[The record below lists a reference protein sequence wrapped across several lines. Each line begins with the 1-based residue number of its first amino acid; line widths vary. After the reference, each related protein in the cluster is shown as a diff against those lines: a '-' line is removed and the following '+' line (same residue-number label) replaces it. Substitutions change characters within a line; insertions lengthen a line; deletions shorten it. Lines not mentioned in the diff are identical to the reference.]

1 MSAYNKDFPK
11 DEIYERFVSS
21 KVWSGNWKYFLSD
34 DQFDLVD
41 QLKEQATIPVEV
53 GQVGS
58 SQYNLPIHSMRFG
71 NPEGRKVLIWAR
83 QHGDEP
89 ECTAALNMSLYE
101 LLSHSDA
108 VPIYKKI
115 LEELDILVVP
125 MVNPGGTDMFTRE
138 SVVGI
143 DLNRDAAAQVTP
155 EASVLIKLKDTF
167 NPEFAF
173 NMHDMNPRK
182 HSEDDNPELVTL
194 AFQAGPFDEHN
205 RDNDVRSK
213 AKTIIGKMIDTV
225 QDRCL
230 HIAKYKAN
238 YMNRAFGDSMMRW
251 GVSCILIESG
261 SLPDTAG
268 GDDEVIRLHALS
280 LMSGLYHI
288 AIDEDKP
295 YNADYYQELP
305 LDAGTFEFDEALR
318 GGEVVDVESS
328 LSFKGDVGI
337 QKHVLDNHVSQD
349 RQFRSSIGQVGDLNH
364 EYAAQ
369 DYDATGCYL
378 MPGAFAFVPSTNFKD
393 IHPTNDE
400 VRPYL
405 EAGITAIA
413 TSYGPFTSDEQASNF
428 LDHVIRKPT
437 PINMVVFEKV
447 QNLSTILSRFGAS
460 EFRGFCLEDAVV
472 DMGTLNS
479 ILAEKAGVNRQRIPG
494 LSQVHKIS
502 IYLVSS
508 SAPSKRH
515 LHICVAEE
523 ESELTSSLSADD
535 LNDFLSRI
543 KLTESQVTFSIHPKI
558 RDENNLSIPA
568 NYLMRDDEIKADFLS
583 AQVSGANSK
592 SEVFDFFRQVTSD
605 SSKSLKVVFG
615 GHIRIGAMADVVA
628 YPYEK
633 GDWHIAAPR
642 FVFLNGECVVNN
654 AENRYIPR
662 LGRWF
667 IST

>member
-1 MSAYNKDFPK
+1 MSSYNKDFPK
-11 DEIYERFVSS
+11 DEIYERFSS
-21 KVWSGNWKYFLSD
+21 NKVWNGNWKYFLSD

-41 QLKEQATIPVEV
+41 QLKEQATIPLDV
-53 GQVGS
+53 GLVGS

-89 ECTAALNMSLYE
+89 ECTAALNISLSE
-101 LLSHSDA
+101 LLSQSND
-108 VPIYKKI
+108 VPVYKKI

-295 YNADYYQELP
+295 YNSDFYANLP

-378 MPGAFAFVPSTNFKD
+378 MPGAFVFVPSTEFKD
-393 IHPTNDE
+393 IHLTSDE
-400 VRPYL
+400 ARPYL
-405 EAGITAIA
+405 EAGITTVA
-413 TSYGPFTSDEQASNF
+413 TAYGPFTSDEQASNF
-428 LDHVIRKPT
+428 LDTIIRKPT
-437 PINMVVFEKV
+437 PINVVLFEKV
-447 QNLSTILSRFGAS
+447 LNLSTILSRFGAS
-460 EFRGFCLEDAVV
+460 EFRGFCLEEVVV
-472 DMGTLNS
+472 DMQTLTT
-479 ILAEKAGVNRQRIPG
+479 ILAEKVGVSKSRIPG
-494 LSQVHKIS
+494 ISDVHKAS
-502 IYLVSS
+502 IFMVSS

-515 LHICVAEE
+515 LHICIGEE
-523 ESELTSSLSADD
+523 ELELTSSLSADD
-535 LNDFLSRI
+535 LNNFLSHI
-543 KLTESQVTFSIHPKI
+543 KFTDSQVSFSIHPKI
-558 RDENNLSIPA
+558 RDDKNLKIPA
-568 NYLMRDDEIKADFLS
+568 NYLDAKDLLKTDFLTSQVSS
-583 AQVSGANSK
+583 AQNK
-592 SEVFDFFRQVTSD
+592 TEVFDFFRQVTSD
-605 SSKSLKVVFG
+605 SANSMKVVFG
-615 GHIRIGAMADVVA
+615 GHIRIGALADIVA
-628 YPYEK
+628 YPVEK
-633 GDWHIAAPR
+633 DNWHIATPR
-642 FVFLNGECVVNN
+642 FVFLNGECVINKKD
-654 AENRYIPR
+654 NRYIPR